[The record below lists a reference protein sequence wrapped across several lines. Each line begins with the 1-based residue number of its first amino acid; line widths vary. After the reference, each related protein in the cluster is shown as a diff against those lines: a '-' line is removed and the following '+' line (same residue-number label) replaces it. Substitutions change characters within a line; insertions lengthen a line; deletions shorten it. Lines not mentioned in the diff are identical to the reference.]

1 MTIFTFDISS
11 LRCVCGSATD
21 VVCIEP
27 GNDALVEFGIVL
39 QRRVAARGWCAGCFT
54 AFASLIPHEAQK
66 KEKEVT

>member
-21 VVCIEP
+21 VVCIKP

-39 QRRVAARGWCAGCFT
+39 KAQGCSARMVCRVFHRIR
-54 AFASLIPHEAQK
+54 FAD
-66 KEKEVT
+66 TT